1 MDELRKMVI
10 SLGTMPDADLRD
22 MRQHVIADDADEDIK
37 GMIVELIDLYLS
49 VGEDPEDRA
58 EATAGCLQALEE
70 ADRMEPTP
78 PAKAG
83 GCFSMVLVAVVTF
96 IGLWSIC

>member
-10 SLGTMPDADLRD
+10 SLGSMSDADLRE
-22 MRQHVIADDADEDIK
+22 MRQHVIADDSDEDIK

-58 EATAGCLQALEE
+58 EATAGCLQALE
-70 ADRMEPTP
+70 DRMEPTP

-83 GCFSMVLVAVVTF
+83 GCFSMILVAVVTF